1 MARKEKQNRKRL
13 PYMILSLIMAS
24 VIWALVTYATDIDIT
39 KTVRVPQVNFSGS
52 DVLKNKGYV
61 VLGVDPS
68 AGMFSVELSGKRS
81 RIIEVID
88 GVTIEADVSQINGEG
103 VFEVE
108 GSVKTSVRQ
117 VAVTKTNF
125 RKIPV
130 VVEEYVKK
138 EIPVKVRHEGEY
150 KGKIAKSIPEMKN
163 ITISGA
169 KSEIERVD
177 AVVAAVDLT
186 GMEGQTQVISQLV
199 PVDSEGEMIY
209 DTVTLESQ
217 EAQVVVNNTIY
228 NYVELPVKVKLSETL
243 AETVSL
249 DNEKTKVT
257 PDTVGIGVS
266 DGTDFKELVAVLEEY
281 TDKKTECKLTEE
293 EGMYIPSKSSV
304 VEVKPVFEEPTEEK
318 AD

>member
-1 MARKEKQNRKRL
+1 MARKEKQRRKRL
-13 PYMILSLIMAS
+13 PYMILSLIMATI
-24 VIWALVTYATDIDIT
+24 IWALVTYATDIDIT
-39 KTVRVPQVNFSGS
+39 KTVRVPSVNFSGE

-117 VAVTKTNF
+117 VTVTKTNF

-130 VVEEYVKK
+130 VVEEYVEK
-138 EIPVKVRHEGEY
+138 EVPVKIRHEGEF
-150 KGKIAKSIPEMKN
+150 KGKIAKSVPEMKS

-169 KSEIERVD
+169 KSEIEKVD
-177 AVVAAVDLT
+177 SAVAFVDLT
-186 GMEGQTQVISQLV
+186 GMTGQSQTVSSLV
-199 PVDSEGEMIY
+199 AVDSEGELL
-209 DTVTLESQ
+209 TELVTLETTQSQ
-217 EAQVVVNNTIY
+217 IAVDNTIY
-228 NYVELPVKVKLSETL
+228 NYVELPVKVKLSEELGQLYTL
-243 AETVSL
+243 
-249 DNEKTKVT
+249 DKEKTKAE
-257 PDTVGIGVS
+257 PDTVGIGVN
-266 DGTDFKELVAVLEEY
+266 DGTDFKELTAVLEEY
-281 TDKKTECKLTEE
+281 TDKKTECKLIEE

-304 VEVKPVFEEPTEEK
+304 VEVKPVFEEEKSEE
-318 AD
+318 